1 MRRAQKQ
8 QVEELV
14 RQIEEAHDQIKKFI
28 EQGSIPSALGLL
40 EVCQDSGIAVGTLI
54 ESIEGEGHPT
64 VLLLEEY
71 CELIYQVHENLI
83 ENEGINT
90 NKIYKHLRQKLIK
103 ISNSLKNDLQTKL
116 EIAFFPYK
124 ASMWDS
130 LESVYLAT
138 KEDPECDVYCVP
150 IPYYDL
156 NSDHS
161 FGQIHY
167 EGDEYPKNI
176 EIIDWQ
182 SYNFEVRRPDV
193 IYIHNPYDNCNLV
206 TSVHPRFYSFNLKK
220 YTDTLVYIPYYS
232 VSGRM
237 SEAQS
242 ICPAYFF
249 ADYIVIQSPEFRKY
263 FDENI
268 PDQKFLP
275 FGSPKFDRII
285 RKCQNP
291 PEPLHDWKEKMAGR
305 RVYFYNTSIS
315 GMLADTETFLRKM
328 NYVFQCFKV
337 RRDVCLLWRPH
348 PLLEATFDSM
358 RPQYRQI
365 YEALKQMFINENLGI
380 LDTSPDIADAIGLSD
395 AYIGDAGTSVT
406 SLFGIAGKPIF
417 ILNNRICS
425 EPKEDDWRKEVNVW
439 FSLWNEGRF
448 ALVQRNKLYVSNAYE
463 YDYKYLC
470 DLKDNTYGKQYGF
483 VHDINGKIYVC
494 SLCETYILV
503 VGKHGIEKRIELVG
517 NEEKGQAF
525 AWVWKYD
532 KYLLLIPLNYTAL
545 VCYDTAAGEVRY
557 FSENIDVFV
566 VEKDEKKIPGS
577 SVIYK
582 GILYI
587 ASPVDNRIYKLHIES
602 GETQVIEL
610 PIQSRCGCSMMIEYK
625 DEIWEFPYTGRVIV
639 RWNTKSGEVREYM
652 LDFPEGFSNG
662 QLAHGYQCEEYRFG
676 VPAFYK
682 QYMYLPP
689 MGTNMYLKLNINT
702 GELVRW
708 HPPFIEEQEESF
720 IGKYSFF
727 VAKNKKEN
735 DSDFKICL
743 LDERQ
748 TVYCINMET
757 GTCKEIDIR
766 FDVEELKEHEPGFSE
781 YSGGLRYLCFEN
793 CFNSLTGFLDG
804 NIIGGQFDRSRHLAS
819 YRKAAA
825 NSDGSSGQKIY
836 EFIKNKTDNR

>member
-1 MRRAQKQ
+1 MRKAQKQ
-8 QVEELV
+8 HVKELV
-14 RQIEEAHDQIKKFI
+14 RQMEEAHDQIKKFI
-28 EQGSIPSALGLL
+28 EQGSISSALELL

-54 ESIEGEGHPT
+54 ENTEGEGHPT

-71 CELIYQVHENLI
+71 CELTYQIHENLVS
-83 ENEGINT
+83 NRDINI
-90 NKIYKHLRQKLIK
+90 NKIHKLLKQKLIK

-130 LESVYLAT
+130 LESVYLAA
-138 KEDPECDVYCVP
+138 KEDPECNAFCVP

-156 NSDHS
+156 NPDHS
-161 FGQIHY
+161 FGQMHY
-167 EGDEYPKNI
+167 EVDEYPKDI

-182 SYNFEVRRPDV
+182 SYNFEERRPDV

-206 TSVHPRFYSFNLKK
+206 TSVHPRFYSSNLKK

-242 ICPAYFF
+242 ICPAYLF

-268 PDQKFLP
+268 PDRKFLP

-285 RKCQNP
+285 KKCQNP
-291 PEPLHDWKEKMAGR
+291 PEPLYDWKEKMAGR

-315 GMLADTETFLRKM
+315 GMLADTETFLKKM
-328 NYVFQCFKV
+328 NYVFQCFKG
-337 RRDVCLLWRPH
+337 REDVCLLWRPH

-365 YEALKQMFINENLGI
+365 YEALKQIFMQENLGI
-380 LDTSPDIADAIGLSD
+380 LDTTPDIADVIGLCD
-395 AYIGDAGTSVT
+395 AYIGDAGTSIT

-417 ILNNRICS
+417 ILNNKIYS
-425 EPKEDDWRKEVNVW
+425 EPAKEDWRKEVDVW
-439 FSLWNEGRF
+439 FSLWEEGRF

-470 DLKDNTYGKQYGF
+470 DLPDDTYGRKYNF
-483 VHDINGKIYVC
+483 VYDINGKIYVC
-494 SLCETYILV
+494 PSWETSILEL
-503 VGKHGIEKRIELVG
+503 GEHGVEKRIELVG

-525 AWVWKYD
+525 TLARIYD
-532 KYLLLIPLNYTAL
+532 QYLLLVPLNYPAL
-545 VCYDTAAGEVRY
+545 VCYDTSTGETRY
-557 FSENIDVFV
+557 FNENIDVFV
-566 VEKDEKKIPGS
+566 VEKDNKKIQGGS
-577 SVIYK
+577 VVYK
-582 GILYI
+582 GVLYA

-602 GETQVIEL
+602 GETQIIEL
-610 PIQSRCGCSMMIEYK
+610 PIRSRCGCFMMMEYK
-625 DEIWEFPYTGRVIV
+625 DEIWVFPYTGRVIV
-639 RWNTKSGEVREYM
+639 RWNPESGEVREYM

-662 QLAHGYQCEEYRFG
+662 QLAYSYQCEEYRFG
-676 VPAFYK
+676 GPAFFK

-689 MGTNMYLKLNINT
+689 MGANMYLKLDTNT
-702 GELVRW
+702 GELVQW
-708 HPPFIEEQEESF
+708 QPPFIEKKEESF

-727 VAKNKKEN
+727 LAKNKKEN
-735 DSDFKICL
+735 DSDFKIYSL
-743 LDERQ
+743 EEKQ
-748 TVYCINMET
+748 KVYCINMET
-757 GTCKEIDIR
+757 GTCKDTKIR
-766 FDVEELKEHEPGFSE
+766 FDVEELKEHESGFSE
-781 YSGGLRYLCFEN
+781 YSEGLKYLCLEN

-804 NIIGGQFDRSRHLAS
+804 KIFGGQFDRNRQLAA

-825 NSDGSSGQKIY
+825 NSDGSCGQKIY
-836 EFIKNKTDNR
+836 EFIKSRADNR